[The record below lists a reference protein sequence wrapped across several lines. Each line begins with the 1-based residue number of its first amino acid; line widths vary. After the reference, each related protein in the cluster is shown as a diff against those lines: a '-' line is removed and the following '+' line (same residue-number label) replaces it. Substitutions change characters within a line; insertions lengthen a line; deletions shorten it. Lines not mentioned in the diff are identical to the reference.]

1 MDVLRVL
8 VVDDEDELVRALVE
22 RIRLRGIEADGVVSG
37 REAIAAVE
45 REPYDVAV
53 VDVKMPGLGG
63 LKVAEALRGRLPA
76 LEIIFLTGHG
86 SEEDAEEGRRLGA
99 FDYVM
104 KPVSLD
110 ALLRSLRSAAARA
123 KKPE

>member
-8 VVDDEDELVRALVE
+8 VVDDEGELVRALVE
-22 RIRLRGIEADGVVSG
+22 RLRLRGIEADGVLNG

-45 REPYDVAV
+45 GAQYDVAV

-63 LKVAEALRGRLPA
+63 LKVAEALRQRLPA

-104 KPVSLD
+104 KPVSLE

-123 KKPE
+123 GKSE